1 MIQASLLPLLSLKWL
16 WITLAII
23 AVVVITLFIVL
34 SIVGK
39 RLQKKNDAAMAEMK
53 AAARPAT
60 MLVIDKKRMPLK
72 DAGFPQIV
80 VDQTPKYARRAKVP
94 VVKAKIGPQILSLMC
109 DEKIFDLIPVK
120 KECKAMISG
129 IYIMDVRG
137 LRGALQK
144 DETTKKKGLL
154 ARLRGK

>member
-23 AVVVITLFIVL
+23 AVVVIILFIVL

-53 AAARPAT
+53 ASARPAS

-72 DAGFPQIV
+72 DAGFPQV
-80 VDQTPKYARRAKVP
+80 VLDSTPKYARRAKVP

-129 IYIMDVRG
+129 IYIMQVHG
-137 LRGALQK
+137 VRGALQK
-144 DETTKKKGLL
+144 DETPKKRGLL

>member
-1 MIQASLLPLLSLKWL
+1 MIQVSLLPLLSLRWL

-23 AVVVITLFIVL
+23 AAVLIILFIVL
-34 SIVGK
+34 SIVGRK
-39 RLQKKNDAAMAEMK
+39 LQKKNDAAMAEMK
-53 AAARPAT
+53 AAAKPAS
-60 MLVIDKKRMPLK
+60 MLVIDKKRMPLR
-72 DAGFPQIV
+72 DAGFPPIV
-80 VDQTPKYARRAKVP
+80 VEQTPKYARRAKVP

-129 IYIMDVRG
+129 IYIMEVRG

>member
-1 MIQASLLPLLSLKWL
+1 MYQLSLLPMLSLKWL

-23 AVVVITLFIVL
+23 AAIFLILFIVL
-34 SIVGK
+34 TIVGRK
-39 RLQKKNDAAMAEMK
+39 LQKRNDAAMAEMK
-53 AAARPAT
+53 AAARPAS

-72 DAGFPQIV
+72 DAGFPPV
-80 VDQTPKYARRAKVP
+80 VLEQTPKYARRAKVP

-129 IYIMDVRG
+129 IYIMEVRG

-144 DETTKKKGLL
+144 DEKPKKKGLF

>member
-1 MIQASLLPLLSLKWL
+1 MISSSLLPLLSLKWL
-16 WITLAII
+16 WITLAIV
-23 AVVVITLFIVL
+23 AVVVLVLFIVL
-34 SIVGK
+34 YFVSK
-39 RLQKKNDAAMAEMK
+39 KLQKKNDAAMAEMK

-60 MLVIDKKRMPLK
+60 MLVIDKKRLPLK

-109 DEKIFDLIPVK
+109 EEKIFDLIPVK

-129 IYIMDVRG
+129 IYIMEVRG
-137 LRGALQK
+137 IRGALQK
-144 DETTKKKGLL
+144 DETPKKRGLL
-154 ARLRGK
+154 ARLRRR